1 MARHSPGGAGAA
13 GSIRQRPPWPLPPS
27 ASTSSRRKSCPGAV
41 DHDSRLRQTRRTKE
55 GTPMIWIHQNPWRV
69 EADTWTD
76 EGVKHLSVEVGSLS
90 EAITIEENW
99 LADTLPL

>member
-1 MARHSPGGAGAA
+1 
-13 GSIRQRPPWPLPPS
+13 
-27 ASTSSRRKSCPGAV
+27 
-41 DHDSRLRQTRRTKE
+41 
-55 GTPMIWIHQNPWRV
+55 MIWIHQNPWRV

-99 LADTLPL
+99 LADTLPLARWSGRGWTGQKP